1 MPPSV
6 PNQTIPTRIAALPS
20 TLLFALIFLA
30 IALTHLTLLRLPYFW
45 DEGGYY
51 IPAAL
56 DFYHHGWLIPHFTNA
71 HPPLPNVVLGTLW
84 HLTGFHILATRL
96 TVCAFAAAALLAVF
110 RLTQRLLDPTAAL
123 AVTALTAAYPI
134 WFAQSTLAHADIF
147 AAAFTV
153 SAFALYLPQ
162 MQGVASR
169 EQGVGIEKGDS
180 SASALKAEHTLLLP
194 TPYSLPGSPAGVLC
208 PLGWLIPV
216 SLLFSLAALSKETS
230 ILQPA
235 TLAALEL
242 YLYLRT
248 RNRNHLRWLAALSF
262 PLLPLVAWY
271 TYHHA
276 VTGFTFG
283 NPEYLRYNATANL
296 TLGHVF
302 TSLRYRF
309 LHLFWQRNIWL
320 PILLA
325 LACLLLPRRTVS
337 TQQPT
342 PYSLLPT
349 PCITLLILSNW
360 LAFSILGG
368 ALLTRYLLPIYP
380 LILLVCFATWRGRT
394 RLWPLL
400 TGLTAIAFISAL
412 WLNPPTSFAPE
423 DNLTYRDMIVVH
435 QQAIDYVAT
444 HYPEATVLTAWPV
457 AADLYNPFLGYVT
470 TPIRATSIE
479 DFTLPEI
486 TKAAQ
491 RPGDYDTA
499 IVFTTHFTTPT
510 LRHWLLTHP
519 TTRRGREFAATR
531 DLTPE
536 EIARLLHGTV
546 IAQWNHNG
554 EWSAV
559 LRFPRT
565 YDAKLLS
572 PSLFAFPSSF
582 ALPSRRDLHVLSLP
596 FRPLSTPKTAPT
608 PANPNPLN
616 HIHPQ
621 NFWHTLP
628 TASLQ

>member
-1 MPPSV
+1 M
-6 PNQTIPTRIAALPS
+6 NLIPDRTRTWADRIAALPY
-20 TLLFALIFLA
+20 TLLFALIFTL
-30 IALTHLTLLRLPYFW
+30 IALTHLTLLQLPYFW

-56 DFYHHGWLIPHFTNA
+56 DFYHHGWLVPHFTNA
-71 HPPLPNVVLGTLW
+71 HPPLPNIVLGTLW

-96 TVCAFAAAALLAVF
+96 AVAAFAAAALLAVF
-110 RLTQRLLDPTAAL
+110 RLTQHLLDPTAAL

-147 AAAFTV
+147 AAAFTL
-153 SAFALYLPQ
+153 AALALYLPQ
-162 MQGVASR
+162 RQEIGSR
-169 EQGVGIEKGDS
+169 KQEIAGTDTGFAPRSQQSD
-180 SASALKAEHTLLLP
+180 LLP
-194 TPYSLPGSPAGVLC
+194 TSYFLL
-208 PLGWLIPV
+208 PV

-230 ILQPA
+230 ILQPS

-248 RNRNHLRWLAALSF
+248 RNKNHLRWLAALTF
-262 PLLPLVAWY
+262 PLLPLIAWY
-271 TYHHA
+271 AYHHA

-302 TSLRYRF
+302 TSFRYRF

-325 LACLLLPRRTVS
+325 LACLLLPRRTP
-337 TQQPT
+337 TQETCHPEPSAKDPLLEPAQSPLLLT
-342 PYSLLPT
+342 PYSLLLIS
-349 PCITLLILSNW
+349 CLILSNW

-380 LILLVCFATWRGRT
+380 LILLVCFATWRSRT
-394 RLWPLL
+394 RLWPLF
-400 TGLTAIAFISAL
+400 TALTAIAFISAL

-435 QQAIDYVAT
+435 QQAIDYVAV

-499 IVFTTHFTTPT
+499 IVFTTHFTTPSF
-510 LRHWLLTHP
+510 RRWLLAHP
-519 TTRRGREFAATR
+519 TTRRGRQFAATR

-536 EIARLLHGTV
+536 EIATLLHGAV
-546 IAQWNHNG
+546 IKEWNRNG

-559 LRFPRT
+559 LRFSRS
-565 YDAKLLS
+565 YDA
-572 PSLFAFPSSF
+572 SLKPY
-582 ALPSRRDLHVLSLP
+582 
-596 FRPLSTPKTAPT
+596 
-608 PANPNPLN
+608 
-616 HIHPQ
+616 
-621 NFWHTLP
+621 
-628 TASLQ
+628 